1 MLTTVKV
8 RAVAVVANAR
18 VAVAATKLFIV
29 AIVCCSLNSEQQKA
43 REGTEQRTEVRM
55 VSPNLVLF

>member
-1 MLTTVKV
+1 MTTVKV

-43 REGTEQRTEVRM
+43 REGTEQRTEVMM
-55 VSPNLVLF
+55 VSQNLVLF

>member
-1 MLTTVKV
+1 MLTTGKV

-29 AIVCCSLNSEQQKA
+29 AIVCCSPNSEQQKA
-43 REGTEQRTEVRM
+43 REGTEQRTEVMM
-55 VSPNLVLF
+55 VSPNSDLF